1 MNTLRSL
8 VVSSI
13 RSTTKARGFLCCHKS
28 TNAHSP
34 PLTRGGA
41 GCCWSS
47 TSSTRLCSSSWC
59 RRRCTTQSRQQ
70 HQSDTS
76 PVWPE
81 ALQPPEIPPPPHPL
95 LTGQK
100 LSAKQKLSKRWA
112 LADCSHHCCLPACL
126 PASLGLHYGCSSPP
140 SPYVVL
146 GRATWLRRYSWPN
159 SGSICKQT
167 QFCFGRKN
175 HARFREE
182 KDVLPLSLC

>member
-28 TNAHSP
+28 TNAHPPP

-126 PASLGLHYGCSSPP
+126 TRSSLWLFLP
-140 SPYVVL
+140 S
-146 GRATWLRRYSWPN
+146 
-159 SGSICKQT
+159 
-167 QFCFGRKN
+167 
-175 HARFREE
+175 
-182 KDVLPLSLC
+182 LSLCCAWQGHLASALQLAKLGQHLQTNAVLFWP

>member
-28 TNAHSP
+28 TNAHPPP

-81 ALQPPEIPPPPHPL
+81 ALQPPEIPPPPSHPL

-126 PASLGLHYGCSSPP
+126 PHSVFIMAVPP
-140 SPYVVL
+140 
-146 GRATWLRRYSWPN
+146 
-159 SGSICKQT
+159 
-167 QFCFGRKN
+167 
-175 HARFREE
+175 
-182 KDVLPLSLC
+182 LPLPMLCLAGPPGFGATAGQTRAAFANKRSSVLAVKITLDFERRRMFCR